1 MTVAAELVSAR
12 QGDSARCDPPRG
24 SARAERGAG
33 LASELASAT
42 LGGVISVGRR
52 ACLGLVAAVVALV
65 AVVVLASPAA
75 AHAEL
80 ESTEPPSGAVVGAA
94 PDAITLRFS
103 EPVEGAL
110 GAVRVLDA
118 DGASIDVGVP
128 ERVAGDARSVRAGL
142 PTIGQ
147 GTFVVA
153 WRVTSADGHPIN
165 GAFTFQVGE
174 GSGTDTRGLVEDLLA
189 GDTTD
194 PTVDTGLTVARGAT
208 YAGLAV
214 LLGGLVAI
222 GAVWP
227 AGAGRR
233 SARRLLWGGWA
244 LALVATLAAFALQGP
259 YAAGSGVGDA
269 LDRDLWS
276 SVADTRVGRAT
287 LARALLLLAAAA
299 LVATIDRHCERW
311 WRGSG
316 AVLGGV
322 TAVAVALAGHA
333 TTERWAAL
341 GVAADTVHVVAMAV
355 WLGGLAMLGILAV
368 PPGPSPGAPL
378 GVPSGPVARSV
389 GAASATDLAAPAS
402 ASADAELPGD
412 IRLDRFSRIAIVAV
426 TVLVVTGIVQS
437 WRLVGSL
444 EELVSTT
451 YGRTLL
457 VKIGLVVVMV
467 GVALASRR
475 ALARRDGRSLRLF
488 MRDEVAFGVGVLAV
502 TAVLSGTPPAEVGSG
517 DPVSVSIV
525 EQSVIAD
532 ITVDPATAGRPN
544 EMHVYLTPPG
554 GSLQPVADVE
564 IRFTLPERD
573 LGTLPVRAE
582 RAGPNHWVASGF
594 VLPYQGDWRLD
605 IVASVAEFEQVRL
618 STTIAVA

>member
-1 MTVAAELVSAR
+1 MPVAAQLVSAR
-12 QGDSARCDPPRG
+12 QGHPARCDPPGG
-24 SARAERGAG
+24 SAPAERRAG
-33 LASELASAT
+33 LASELAPAT

-52 ACLGLVAAVVALV
+52 ACRGLVEAVVALV

-80 ESTEPPSGAVVGAA
+80 ESTEPPSGAVVDAA

-110 GAVRVLDA
+110 GAIRVLDA

-227 AGAGRR
+227 AGAGRP

-299 LVATIDRHCERW
+299 LVATIDRHRERW

-316 AVLGGV
+316 VVLGGV

-368 PPGPSPGAPL
+368 RPGPSPGAPL

-389 GAASATDLAAPAS
+389 GAASATDLAAPAPT
-402 ASADAELPGD
+402 DAELPSG

-594 VLPYQGDWRLD
+594 VLPYEGDWRLD